1 MCLPDGRRLYILRN
15 SDQTTT
21 VVVPLAT
28 SGKTHPTHPE
38 IRFHEQLKVFALI
51 SGLFVIKVQFD
62 IAQNLHLSQNSNF
75 KPGPAI
81 VTTWKG
87 VSRDWA
93 ESWIKYHAAVG
104 FTRLFIFWD
113 DPKFDRETI
122 GTVLSI

>member
-1 MCLPDGRRLYILRN
+1 M
-15 SDQTTT
+15 
-21 VVVPLAT
+21 
-28 SGKTHPTHPE
+28 
-38 IRFHEQLKVFALI
+38 
-51 SGLFVIKVQFD
+51 IKVQFD
-62 IAQNLHLSQNSNF
+62 IASNLHLSQESNF

-122 GTVLSI
+122 GIVSTPKTINFYQKKLESDGTVKDDQII

>member
-1 MCLPDGRRLYILRN
+1 M
-15 SDQTTT
+15 
-21 VVVPLAT
+21 
-28 SGKTHPTHPE
+28 GK
-38 IRFHEQLKVFALI
+38 RFHEPLKVFALI

-62 IAQNLHLSQNSNF
+62 IAQNLHLSQDSNF
-75 KPGPAI
+75 KSGPAI

-122 GTVLSI
+122 GTVLSL

>member
-1 MCLPDGRRLYILRN
+1 M
-15 SDQTTT
+15 
-21 VVVPLAT
+21 
-28 SGKTHPTHPE
+28 
-38 IRFHEQLKVFALI
+38 
-51 SGLFVIKVQFD
+51 IKVQFD

>member
-1 MCLPDGRRLYILRN
+1 M
-15 SDQTTT
+15 
-21 VVVPLAT
+21 
-28 SGKTHPTHPE
+28 GK
-38 IRFHEQLKVFALI
+38 RFYEPLKVFALI

-62 IAQNLHLSQNSNF
+62 IAQNLHLSQDSNF
-75 KPGPAI
+75 KSGPAI

-113 DPKFDRETI
+113 DPDFDRETI
-122 GTVLSI
+122 GTVLSKF